1 MKFTPSQKLA
11 SELTGNSLTVSA
23 AAGSGKTAVL
33 VARVVSRL
41 CGKEKQCSADR
52 LLILTYTNA
61 AAAQMRRRIAG
72 ALRDKLSENPDSDYI
87 RRQLLLLPA
96 AKICTIHAA
105 CFDLIRQNFDKL
117 GLDPR
122 FSIAEETRLELM
134 RSELT
139 DEFIEDLYERAENDE
154 NAQAVISYFTRGR
167 DDSALYDA
175 LQNGCAFLQNEPYPE
190 DFIEFAC
197 RTNDSVFDLLPDG
210 FIYKYIHKT
219 LSDIVRQY
227 DALTSRAQFAGFE
240 KLCEFYGDE
249 RNGIQQVLKFITERD
264 FNKAQKGSRNKA

>member
-23 AAGSGKTAVL
+23 AAGSGKNRGSGCPRCLTAVRQRE
-33 VARVVSRL
+33 AM
-41 CGKEKQCSADR
+41 QCRPAFKPHLYKR
-52 LLILTYTNA
+52 RT
-61 AAAQMRRRIAG
+61 AQMRRRIAG

-139 DEFIEDLYERAENDE
+139 DDLSKTCM
-154 NAQAVISYFTRGR
+154 NARKT
-167 DDSALYDA
+167 
-175 LQNGCAFLQNEPYPE
+175 
-190 DFIEFAC
+190 
-197 RTNDSVFDLLPDG
+197 T
-210 FIYKYIHKT
+210 KMHKP
-219 LSDIVRQY
+219 S
-227 DALTSRAQFAGFE
+227 
-240 KLCEFYGDE
+240 
-249 RNGIQQVLKFITERD
+249 
-264 FNKAQKGSRNKA
+264 